1 MIEIKHRYTE
11 NVLYACK
18 AETLREA
25 VIEAVAIHADL
36 YGADLRGANLYGAN
50 LRGANLYGANL
61 RGANLRGANLYGANL
76 RGANLRGADLYGAD
90 LRGANL
96 YGADL
101 YGADLRGADLYGAN
115 LRGADLYGADLR
127 GADLYGADLRGAN
140 LYGANLD
147 GEKLVITPI
156 QIGGLYWS
164 VLISEGYMR
173 IGCERHEHKEWAAF
187 DENRIARM
195 DSHASEFWAQWGKT
209 LLQMCKTHRKESL
222 AFRKANPLPV
232 EEKEAA

>member
-36 YGADLRGANLYGAN
+36 YGADLRGANLY
-50 LRGANLYGANL
+50 
-61 RGANLRGANLYGANL
+61 
-76 RGANLRGADLYGAD
+76 
-90 LRGANL
+90 
-96 YGADL
+96 
-101 YGADLRGADLYGAN
+101 
-115 LRGADLYGADLR
+115 

>member
-25 VIEAVAIHADL
+25 VIEAVAIH
-36 YGADLRGANLYGAN
+36 
-50 LRGANLYGANL
+50 
-61 RGANLRGANLYGANL
+61 
-76 RGANLRGADLYGAD
+76 
-90 LRGANL
+90 
-96 YGADL
+96 
-101 YGADLRGADLYGAN
+101 
-115 LRGADLYGADLR
+115 
-127 GADLYGADLRGAN
+127 ADLYGADLRGAN

>member
-36 YGADLRGANLYGAN
+36 YGADLRGANLYGADLYGAD
-50 LRGANLYGANL
+50 LRGANL
-61 RGANLRGANLYGANL
+61 RGANLRGADLYGANL
-76 RGANLRGADLYGAD
+76 RGANLRGADLYGAN
-90 LRGANL
+90 LR
-96 YGADL
+96 
-101 YGADLRGADLYGAN
+101 GAN